1 MTQVQVYC
9 VDRKSQKRR
18 YSVRYRLISLI
29 QSMTDVRNRRIAGFT
44 VIEMM
49 IVIAIVAT
57 LASLALPA
65 YRNQIY
71 EAQKVRAMEDIRAME
86 SEIKEYEVRLNSLPD
101 SLNDIGRGALRDPWG
116 TPYQYLNIRTMKGK
130 GEARKD
136 RFLVP
141 LNSDFDL
148 YSMGRDGRSTGPLT
162 AKISHDD
169 ILRANDGG
177 YVGLASEY

>member
-1 MTQVQVYC
+1 MHVCC
-9 VDRKSQKRR
+9 VDRKSQKKR
-18 YSVRYRLISLI
+18 YHVSCRLISL
-29 QSMTDVRNRRIAGFT
+29 VRSLTALPKGFIAGFT

-65 YRNQIY
+65 YSNHVY
-71 EAQKVRAMEDIRAME
+71 EAQKVRAMEEIRTME
-86 SEIKEYEVRLNSLPD
+86 SEIREYEAQLNSLPD

-116 TPYQYLNIRTMKGK
+116 NPYQYLNITTMKGN

-148 YSMGRDGRSTGPLT
+148 YSMGKDGRSTGPLT
-162 AKISHDD
+162 AKISRDD

>member
-1 MTQVQVYC
+1 MPVYH
-9 VDRKSQKRR
+9 VDGKPQKRR
-18 YSVRYRLISLI
+18 CHVGYRLISLI
-29 QSMTDVRNRRIAGFT
+29 RSLTDFQKGLVAGFT

-49 IVIAIVAT
+49 IVIAIVVT

-65 YRNQIY
+65 YSNHVY
-71 EAQKVRAMEDIRAME
+71 EAQKVRAMEEIRTME
-86 SEIKEYEVRLNSLPD
+86 SEIREYKVQRNSLPD

-116 TPYQYLNIRTMKGK
+116 NPYQYLNITTMKGN

-148 YSMGRDGRSTGPLT
+148 YSMGKDGRSTGPLT
-162 AKISHDD
+162 AKISRDD

>member
-1 MTQVQVYC
+1 MQVHC
-9 VDRKSQKRR
+9 IDRKYLKRR
-18 YSVRYRLISLI
+18 CLVGYRLISLI
-29 QSMTDVRNRRIAGFT
+29 RSLTDLQKGIIGGFT

-65 YRNQIY
+65 YSNHVY
-71 EAQKVRAMEDIRAME
+71 EAQKVRAMEEIRTIE
-86 SEIKEYEVRLNSLPD
+86 SEIREYELQLNSFPD

-116 TPYQYLNIRTMKGK
+116 NPYQYLNIATMKGNGK
-130 GEARKD
+130 ARKD

-148 YSMGRDGRSTGPLT
+148 YSMGKDGKSTSPLT

-169 ILRANDGG
+169 IIRANNGG
-177 YVGLASEY
+177 YVGLATEY

>member
-1 MTQVQVYC
+1 VHVYC
-9 VDRKSQKRR
+9 VDRKFQKRR
-18 YSVRYRLISLI
+18 HRVSYRLISPIRSL
-29 QSMTDVRNRRIAGFT
+29 TDLRKGLIAGFT

-49 IVIAIVAT
+49 IVIAIVGT

-65 YRNQIY
+65 YSNHVY
-71 EAQKVRAMEDIRAME
+71 EAQKVRAMEEIRTME
-86 SEIKEYEVRLNSLPD
+86 SEIREYKVQRNSLPD

-116 TPYQYLNIRTMKGK
+116 NPYQYLNITTMKGAGK
-130 GEARKD
+130 ARKD

-148 YSMGRDGRSTGPLT
+148 YSMGKDGRSACALT
-162 AKISHDD
+162 AKISYDD